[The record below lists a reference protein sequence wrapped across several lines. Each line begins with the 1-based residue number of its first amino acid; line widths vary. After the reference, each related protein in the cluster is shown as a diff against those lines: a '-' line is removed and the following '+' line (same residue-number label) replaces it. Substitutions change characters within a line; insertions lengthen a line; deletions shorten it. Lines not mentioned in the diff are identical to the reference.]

1 MDIKHALEVL
11 KLKSNY
17 TMDELKKSYRIHA
30 MKYHPDKNSNS
41 EESCEK
47 FKEINNAY
55 LYLCNLSVSLGSHA
69 SHANNDDT
77 DDTNDTNDTNDTSGA
92 ESYMDIFRIFT
103 QSLLQKMYANISQEN
118 AKITMD
124 VIIKIIVE
132 DCHEL
137 SLKMFEDMDKET
149 AYTIY
154 EIIHKYHVVFHIS
167 NEKLL
172 LFERIIRKK
181 MELDN
186 LVIIS
191 VSLDDL
197 FGENNIYVLE
207 HDEKK
212 YYIPLWHTEL
222 YYKIGEKDNT
232 PIDLIVRCM
241 PSTPSHIY
249 IDTNNDIY
257 IDLRMKITELLEK
270 KQVLF
275 HIGSKQFSI
284 PSSVLHVKNNQTHV
298 LKGQGISVINSKSM
312 YDASEKSSIFVNIEL
327 L

>member
-1 MDIKHALEVL
+1 M
-11 KLKSNY
+11 
-17 TMDELKKSYRIHA
+17 
-30 MKYHPDKNSNS
+30 
-41 EESCEK
+41 
-47 FKEINNAY
+47 
-55 LYLCNLSVSLGSHA
+55 
-69 SHANNDDT
+69 
-77 DDTNDTNDTNDTSGA
+77 
-92 ESYMDIFRIFT
+92 
-103 QSLLQKMYANISQEN
+103 
-118 AKITMD
+118 
-124 VIIKIIVE
+124 IIKIIVE

-154 EIIHKYHVVFHIS
+154 EIIHKYHAVFHIS

-172 LFERIIRKK
+172 LFEKIIQKK

-197 FGENNIYVLE
+197 QGENNIYVLE

-222 YYKIGEKDNT
+222 YYKIGEKNNT

-249 IDTNNDIY
+249 IDANNDIY
-257 IDLRMKITELLEK
+257 IDLRMKIAELLER
-270 KQVLF
+270 KQISF
-275 HIGSKQFSI
+275 QIGSKHFTI
-284 PSSVLHVKNNQTHV
+284 PANLLHVKDNQTHV
-298 LKGQGISVINSKSM
+298 LKGQGIPIINSKNM
-312 YDASEKSSIFVNIEL
+312 YDMSEKSSIFVNIEL
-327 L
+327 F

>member
-1 MDIKHALEVL
+1 MDIKHALDVL
-11 KLKSNY
+11 NLKTNY
-17 TMDELKKSYRIHA
+17 TLEELKKSYRLNA
-30 MKYHPDKNSNS
+30 MKHHPDKNNNS

-47 FKEINNAY
+47 FKELNNAY
-55 LYLCNLSVSLGSHA
+55 LCLYNLSVSLGSRA
-69 SHANNDDT
+69 SHMDST
-77 DDTNDTNDTNDTSGA
+77 DDEESTTTGE
-92 ESYMDIFRIFT
+92 ESYMSIFRIFT
-103 QSLLQKMYANISQEN
+103 QSLLQKMYTNISQEN
-118 AKITMD
+118 AKVTIDM
-124 VIIKIIVE
+124 IIKIIVE

-154 EIIHKYHVVFHIS
+154 EIIHKYHSVFHIS

-172 LFERIIRKK
+172 LFEKIIRKK
-181 MELDN
+181 MESDN

-207 HDEKK
+207 HDGKK

-232 PIDLIVRCM
+232 PVDLIVRCM
-241 PSTPSHIY
+241 PTTPSYIY

-270 KQVLF
+270 KQMSF
-275 HIGSKQFSI
+275 QIGSKHFSI
-284 PSSVLHVKNNQTHV
+284 PAGLLYIKDNQTYV
-298 LKGQGISVINSKSM
+298 LKGQGIPIIQSKNM
-312 YDASEKSSIFVNIEL
+312 YDTSEKSSIFVNIEL

>member
-17 TMDELKKSYRIHA
+17 TMDELKKSYRLHA
-30 MKYHPDKNSNS
+30 MKHHPDKNNNS
-41 EESCEK
+41 DESCEK

-55 LYLCNLSVSLGSHA
+55 LYLYNLSVSLDSHA
-69 SHANNDDT
+69 SHTNNGDVDANTEDMN
-77 DDTNDTNDTNDTSGA
+77 GA

-154 EIIHKYHVVFHIS
+154 EIIHKYHAVFHINS
-167 NEKLL
+167 EKLL
-172 LFERIIRKK
+172 LFEKIIRKK

-197 FGENNIYVLE
+197 MGDNNIYVLE
-207 HDEKK
+207 HDDKK
-212 YYIPLWHTEL
+212 YYIPLWHNEL
-222 YYKIGEKDNT
+222 YYKIGEKGNI

-241 PSTPSHIY
+241 PTTPSHIY
-249 IDTNNDIY
+249 IDANNDIY
-257 IDLRMKITELLEK
+257 IDLRMKIIELLEK
-270 KQVLF
+270 KNVSF
-275 HIGSKQFSI
+275 MIGSKQFSI
-284 PSSVLHVKNNQTHV
+284 PASILYIKNNQTYI
-298 LKGQGISVINSKSM
+298 LKGQGIPIINTKNM

>member
-17 TMDELKKSYRIHA
+17 TMDELKKSYRLHA
-30 MKYHPDKNSNS
+30 MKYHPDKNNNS

-55 LYLCNLSVSLGSHA
+55 LFLYDLLVSLDSHA
-69 SHANNDDT
+69 SHANNT
-77 DDTNDTNDTNDTSGA
+77 ETNEPSGA

-154 EIIHKYHVVFHIS
+154 EIIHKYHAVFHIS

-181 MELDN
+181 MESDN

-207 HDEKK
+207 HDEKNIIFHFGTPNYTTK
-212 YYIPLWHTEL
+212 LVR
-222 YYKIGEKDNT
+222 KIRRQ
-232 PIDLIVRCM
+232 LI
-241 PSTPSHIY
+241 
-249 IDTNNDIY
+249 
-257 IDLRMKITELLEK
+257 
-270 KQVLF
+270 
-275 HIGSKQFSI
+275 
-284 PSSVLHVKNNQTHV
+284 
-298 LKGQGISVINSKSM
+298 
-312 YDASEKSSIFVNIEL
+312 
-327 L
+327 

>member
-1 MDIKHALEVL
+1 MDIKHALELL
-11 KLKSNY
+11 KLKTNY
-17 TMDELKKSYRIHA
+17 TLDELKKSYRLHA
-30 MKYHPDKNSNS
+30 MKHHPDKNNNS

-55 LYLCNLSVSLGSHA
+55 LCLYNLLVSLGSHA
-69 SHANNDDT
+69 SHVDSGDEADGSNT
-77 DDTNDTNDTNDTSGA
+77 TGA
-92 ESYMDIFRIFT
+92 ESYMEIFRIFT
-103 QSLLQKMYANISQEN
+103 QSLIQKMYANISQEN
-118 AKITMD
+118 AKVTID
-124 VIIKIIVE
+124 VILKIIVE

-154 EIIHKYHVVFHIS
+154 EIIHKYHAVFHIS

-172 LFERIIRKK
+172 LFEKIIRKK
-181 MELDN
+181 MESDN

-207 HDEKK
+207 YDEKK

-222 YYKIGEKDNT
+222 YYKIGENQNT
-232 PIDLIVRCM
+232 SIDLIVRCI
-241 PSTPSHIY
+241 PTTPSHIY

-270 KQVLF
+270 KQISF
-275 HIGSKQFSI
+275 QIGSILFSI
-284 PSSVLHVKNNQTHV
+284 PANLLYIKDNQTYV
-298 LKGQGISVINSKSM
+298 LKGQGIPIINTKNM
-312 YDASEKSSIFVNIEL
+312 YNASEKSSIFVNIEL

>member
-1 MDIKHALEVL
+1 MDIKHALDVL
-11 KLKSNY
+11 NLKSNY
-17 TMDELKKSYRIHA
+17 TLEELKKSYRLHA
-30 MKYHPDKNSNS
+30 MKHHPDKNNNS

-47 FKEINNAY
+47 FKEINSAY
-55 LYLCNLSVSLGSHA
+55 LCLYDLYISLSSHPSHA
-69 SHANNDDT
+69 SHMD
-77 DDTNDTNDTNDTSGA
+77 SGNEESTGE
-92 ESYMDIFRIFT
+92 ESYMAIFRIFT
-103 QSLLQKMYANISQEN
+103 QSLMQKMYTNISQEN
-118 AKITMD
+118 AKVTIDM
-124 VIIKIIVE
+124 IIKIIVD

-172 LFERIIRKK
+172 LFEKIIRKK
-181 MELDN
+181 MESDN

-207 HDEKK
+207 HDDKK

-222 YYKIGEKDNT
+222 YYKIGEKHNT

-257 IDLRMKITELLEK
+257 IDLRMKVTELLEK
-270 KQVLF
+270 KQISF
-275 HIGSKQFSI
+275 QIGSKHFSI
-284 PSSVLHVKNNQTHV
+284 PAGLLYVKDNQTYV
-298 LKGQGISVINSKSM
+298 LKEQGIPIIHSKNM
-312 YDASEKSSIFVNIEL
+312 YDISEKSSIFVNIDL

>member
-1 MDIKHALEVL
+1 MDIKHALDVL
-11 KLKSNY
+11 NLKTNY
-17 TMDELKKSYRIHA
+17 TLEELKKSYRLNA
-30 MKYHPDKNSNS
+30 MKHHPDKNNNS

-47 FKEINNAY
+47 FKEVNSAY
-55 LYLCNLSVSLGSHA
+55 LCLYNLYISHPSRTNSSDETDA
-69 SHANNDDT
+69 ST
-77 DDTNDTNDTNDTSGA
+77 TTGE
-92 ESYMDIFRIFT
+92 ESYMAIFRIFT
-103 QSLLQKMYANISQEN
+103 QSLLQKMYTNISQEN
-118 AKITMD
+118 AKVTIDM
-124 VIIKIIVE
+124 IIKIIVE

-154 EIIHKYHVVFHIS
+154 EIIHKYHSVFHIS

-172 LFERIIRKK
+172 LFEKIIQKK
-181 MELDN
+181 MESDN

-197 FGENNIYVLE
+197 LGENNIYVLD
-207 HDEKK
+207 HDNKK

-222 YYKIGEKDNT
+222 YYKIGEKQNT
-232 PIDLIVRCM
+232 SIDLIVRCM
-241 PSTPSHIY
+241 PTTPSHIY

-270 KQVLF
+270 KQISF
-275 HIGSKQFSI
+275 QIGSKHFTI
-284 PSSVLHVKNNQTHV
+284 PAALLYVKDNQTYI
-298 LKGQGISVINSKSM
+298 LKGQGIPIIHSKNM
-312 YDASEKSSIFVNIEL
+312 YDTSEKSSIIVNIEL

>member
-1 MDIKHALEVL
+1 MDIKHALEIL

-17 TMDELKKSYRIHA
+17 TIDDLKKSYRLHA
-30 MKYHPDKNSNS
+30 MKHHPDKNSNS

-55 LYLCNLSVSLGSHA
+55 LYLYNLSCSLNSHP
-69 SHANNDDT
+69 SQTNSDDESSST
-77 DDTNDTNDTNDTSGA
+77 TTGE
-92 ESYMDIFRIFT
+92 ESYMAIFRIFT

-124 VIIKIIVE
+124 VILKIIVE

-154 EIIHKYHVVFHIS
+154 EIIHKYHSVFHIS
-167 NEKLL
+167 NEKLI
-172 LFERIIRKK
+172 LFEIIIRKK

-197 FGENNIYVLE
+197 FGENNIYILE
-207 HDEKK
+207 HDDKK

-222 YYKIGEKDNT
+222 YYKIGEKDNI

-241 PSTPSHIY
+241 PTTPSHIY

-270 KQVLF
+270 KQLSF
-275 HIGSKQFSI
+275 QIGSKHFTI
-284 PSSVLHVKNNQTHV
+284 PAGLLYVKDNQTCV
-298 LKGQGISVINSKSM
+298 LKGQGIPIISTKNM

>member
-17 TMDELKKSYRIHA
+17 TMDDLKKSYRLHA
-30 MKYHPDKNSNS
+30 MKHHPDKNNNS
-41 EESCEK
+41 DESCEK

-55 LYLCNLSVSLGSHA
+55 LYLYNLSVSLGSHV
-69 SHANNDDT
+69 SHMD
-77 DDTNDTNDTNDTSGA
+77 SGDESEGSNTTGA
-92 ESYMDIFRIFT
+92 GSYMDIFRIFT
-103 QSLLQKMYANISQEN
+103 QSLMQKMYANISQEN

-149 AYTIY
+149 AFTIY
-154 EIIHKYHVVFHIS
+154 EIIHKYHAVFHIS

-197 FGENNIYVLE
+197 FGENNIYVLD

-232 PIDLIVRCM
+232 PIDLIVHCM

-270 KQVLF
+270 KQISF
-275 HIGSKQFSI
+275 QIGSKYFSI
-284 PSSVLHVKNNQTHV
+284 ASSLLYIKENQTHII
-298 LKGQGISVINSKSM
+298 KGQGIPIINSKNI
-312 YDASEKSSIFVNIEL
+312 YDTSEKSAIIVNIEL
-327 L
+327 F

>member
-1 MDIKHALEVL
+1 MDIKRALDVL
-11 KLKSNY
+11 NLKTNY
-17 TMDELKKSYRIHA
+17 TLDELKKSYRLHA
-30 MKYHPDKNSNS
+30 MKHHPDKNNNS
-41 EESCEK
+41 DESSEK

-55 LYLCNLSVSLGSHA
+55 LCLYNLSVSLGSHA
-69 SHANNDDT
+69 SHVDSGDEDST
-77 DDTNDTNDTNDTSGA
+77 GA
-92 ESYMDIFRIFT
+92 ESYMSIFRIFT
-103 QSLLQKMYANISQEN
+103 QSLLQKMYTNISHEN

-124 VIIKIIVE
+124 IILKIIVD

-154 EIIHKYHVVFHIS
+154 EIIHKYHSVFHIS
-167 NEKLL
+167 DEKLI
-172 LFERIIRKK
+172 LFEKIIRKK
-181 MELDN
+181 MESDN

-191 VSLDDL
+191 VSLDEL
-197 FGENNIYVLE
+197 FGENNIYVLD
-207 HDEKK
+207 HDDKK

-222 YYKIGEKDNT
+222 YYKIGEKGNT

-241 PSTPSHIY
+241 PTTPSHIY

-270 KQVLF
+270 KQMSF
-275 HIGSKQFSI
+275 QIGSKHFSI
-284 PSSVLHVKNNQTHV
+284 PAGLLYIKDNQTYV
-298 LKGQGISVINSKSM
+298 LKGQGIPIIHSKNM
-312 YDASEKSSIFVNIEL
+312 YDTSEKSSIFVNIEL

>member
-1 MDIKHALEVL
+1 MDIKHALDVL
-11 KLKSNY
+11 NLKTNY
-17 TMDELKKSYRIHA
+17 TLEELKKSYRLNA
-30 MKYHPDKNSNS
+30 MKHHPDKNNNS

-47 FKEINNAY
+47 FKEVNNAY
-55 LYLCNLSVSLGSHA
+55 LCLYDLYISHP
-69 SHANNDDT
+69 SHMESSDEA
-77 DDTNDTNDTNDTSGA
+77 DTSTTTGE
-92 ESYMDIFRIFT
+92 ESYMAIFRIFT
-103 QSLLQKMYANISQEN
+103 QSLLQKMYTNISQEN

-124 VIIKIIVE
+124 MIIKIIVE

-154 EIIHKYHVVFHIS
+154 EIIHKYHSVFHIS

-172 LFERIIRKK
+172 LFEKIIRKK
-181 MELDN
+181 MESDN

-197 FGENNIYVLE
+197 LGENNIYVLD
-207 HDEKK
+207 HDDKK

-222 YYKIGEKDNT
+222 YYKIGEKQNT
-232 PIDLIVRCM
+232 SIDLIVRCM
-241 PSTPSHIY
+241 PTTPSHIY

-257 IDLRMKITELLEK
+257 IDLRMKIAELLEK
-270 KQVLF
+270 KHISFQ
-275 HIGSKQFSI
+275 IGSKHFTI
-284 PSSVLHVKNNQTHV
+284 PAGVLYVKENQTYV
-298 LKGQGISVINSKSM
+298 LKGQGIPIIHSKNM
-312 YDASEKSSIFVNIEL
+312 YDTSEKSSIIVNIEL

>member
-1 MDIKHALEVL
+1 MDIKHALELL

-17 TMDELKKSYRIHA
+17 TMDDLKKSYRLHA
-30 MKYHPDKNSNS
+30 MKHHPDKNNNS

-55 LYLCNLSVSLGSHA
+55 LYLYNLSVSLGSHT
-69 SHANNDDT
+69 SHANNADT
-77 DDTNDTNDTNDTSGA
+77 DDTSGA

-124 VIIKIIVE
+124 VILKIIVE

-154 EIIHKYHVVFHIS
+154 EIIHKYHAVFHIS
-167 NEKLL
+167 NDKLL
-172 LFERIIRKK
+172 LFEKIIRKK

-197 FGENNIYVLE
+197 LGDNNIYVLE
-207 HDEKK
+207 HEEKK

-241 PSTPSHIY
+241 PTTPSHIY

-257 IDLRMKITELLEK
+257 IDLRMKVTELLEK
-270 KQVLF
+270 KQVSF
-275 HIGSKQFSI
+275 QVGSKQFSI
-284 PSSVLHVKNNQTHV
+284 PSSLLHVKNNQTHV
-298 LKGQGISVINSKSM
+298 LKGQGIPVINSKSM
-312 YDASEKSSIFVNIEL
+312 YDANEKSSIFVNIEL

>member
-1 MDIKHALEVL
+1 MDIKHALEIL
-11 KLKSNY
+11 NLKSNY
-17 TMDELKKSYRIHA
+17 TLEELKKSYRMNA
-30 MKYHPDKNSNS
+30 LKYHPDKNGNS
-41 EESCEK
+41 EDSCEK
-47 FKEINNAY
+47 FKKINEAY
-55 LYLCNLSVSLGSHA
+55 LYLYNLSISHP
-69 SHANNDDT
+69 SHPSHPSHMDSSDEDST
-77 DDTNDTNDTNDTSGA
+77 GA
-92 ESYMDIFRIFT
+92 ESYMSIFRIFT
-103 QSLLQKMYANISQEN
+103 QSLLQKMYTNISQEN
-118 AKITMD
+118 AKVTIDM
-124 VIIKIIVE
+124 IIKIIVD

-154 EIIHKYHVVFHIS
+154 EIIHKYHAVFHIN

-172 LFERIIRKK
+172 LFEKIIRKK

-222 YYKIGEKDNT
+222 YYKIGENQNI

-241 PSTPSHIY
+241 PTTPSHIY

-257 IDLRMKITELLEK
+257 IDLRMKITELLERK
-270 KQVLF
+270 HVSF
-275 HIGSKQFSI
+275 HIGSNHFTI
-284 PSSVLHVKNNQTHV
+284 PASLLHVKESQTYV
-298 LKGQGISVINSKSM
+298 LKGQGIPTINVKNM
-312 YDASEKSSIFVNIEL
+312 YDTSEKSSIFVNIEL

>member
-11 KLKSNY
+11 NLKSNY
-17 TMDELKKSYRIHA
+17 TLEELKKSYRLRA
-30 MKYHPDKNSNS
+30 MKHHPDKNNNS

-55 LYLCNLSVSLGSHA
+55 LCLYNLSVSLGSHA
-69 SHANNDDT
+69 SHMDSGDEDST
-77 DDTNDTNDTNDTSGA
+77 GA
-92 ESYMDIFRIFT
+92 ESYMSIFRIFM
-103 QSLLQKMYANISQEN
+103 QSLLQKMYTNISQDN
-118 AKITMD
+118 AKVTIDM
-124 VIIKIIVE
+124 IIKIIVE

-172 LFERIIRKK
+172 LFEKIIRKK

-197 FGENNIYVLE
+197 LGDNNIYVLE
-207 HDEKK
+207 HDDKK

-222 YYKIGEKDNT
+222 YYKIGENQNI

-241 PSTPSHIY
+241 PTTPSHIY

-257 IDLRMKITELLEK
+257 IDLRMKIAELLEK
-270 KQVLF
+270 KHISFQ
-275 HIGSKQFSI
+275 IGSKHFTI
-284 PSSVLHVKNNQTHV
+284 PAGVLYVKENQTYV
-298 LKGQGISVINSKSM
+298 LKGQGIPIIHSKNM
-312 YDASEKSSIFVNIEL
+312 YDTSEKSSIFVNIEL

>member
-17 TMDELKKSYRIHA
+17 TMDELKKSYRLHA
-30 MKYHPDKNSNS
+30 MKYHPDKNNNS

-55 LYLCNLSVSLGSHA
+55 LYLYDLSVSLDSHA
-69 SHANNDDT
+69 SHADVRDDSST
-77 DDTNDTNDTNDTSGA
+77 PNATGA

-103 QSLLQKMYANISQEN
+103 QSLLQKMYSNISQEN

-124 VIIKIIVE
+124 MIIKIIVE

-154 EIIHKYHVVFHIS
+154 EIIHKYHAVFHIS

-172 LFERIIRKK
+172 LFEKIIRKK

-191 VSLDDL
+191 VSFDDL
-197 FGENNIYVLE
+197 FGENNIFVLE

-222 YYKIGEKDNT
+222 YYKTGEKDNT
-232 PIDLIVRCM
+232 PIDLIVRCI

-270 KQVLF
+270 KQVSF
-275 HIGSKQFSI
+275 QVGSKQFSI

-298 LKGQGISVINSKSM
+298 LKGQGIPVINSKNM

>member
-1 MDIKHALEVL
+1 MDIKRAVEVL
-11 KLKSNY
+11 NLKSNY
-17 TMDELKKSYRIHA
+17 TLEELKKSYRLHA
-30 MKYHPDKNSNS
+30 MKHHPDKNNNTDD
-41 EESCEK
+41 SCEK

-55 LYLCNLSVSLGSHA
+55 QYLYNLSVSHPSHL
-69 SHANNDDT
+69 SHPSHHDPGDEDST
-77 DDTNDTNDTNDTSGA
+77 GA
-92 ESYMDIFRIFT
+92 ESYMSIFRIFT
-103 QSLLQKMYANISQEN
+103 QSLLQKMYTNISQEN
-118 AKITMD
+118 AKVTIDM
-124 VIIKIIVE
+124 IIKIIVE

-172 LFERIIRKK
+172 LFEKIIQKK

-197 FGENNIYVLE
+197 QGENNIYVLE

-222 YYKIGEKDNT
+222 YYKIGEKNNT

-257 IDLRMKITELLEK
+257 IDLRMKIAELLER
-270 KQVLF
+270 KQISF
-275 HIGSKQFSI
+275 QIGSKHFTI
-284 PSSVLHVKNNQTHV
+284 PANLLHVKDNQTHI
-298 LKGQGISVINSKSM
+298 LKGHGIPIINSKNM
-312 YDASEKSSIFVNIEL
+312 YDMSEKSSIFVNIEL

>member
-1 MDIKHALEVL
+1 MDIKYALDVL
-11 KLKSNY
+11 NLKSNY
-17 TMDELKKSYRIHA
+17 TLEELKKSYRLHA
-30 MKYHPDKNSNS
+30 MKHHPDKNNNS

-47 FKEINNAY
+47 FKEINSAY
-55 LYLCNLSVSLGSHA
+55 LCLYNLYISLDSHS
-69 SHANNDDT
+69 SHMDSSDEDST
-77 DDTNDTNDTNDTSGA
+77 GA
-92 ESYMDIFRIFT
+92 ESYMSIFGIFT
-103 QSLLQKMYANISQEN
+103 QSLLQKMYTNISQEN
-118 AKITMD
+118 AKVTIDM
-124 VIIKIIVE
+124 IIKIIVD

-154 EIIHKYHVVFHIS
+154 EIIHKYHAVFHI
-167 NEKLL
+167 NTEKLL
-172 LFERIIRKK
+172 LFEKIIRKK
-181 MELDN
+181 MESDN

-222 YYKIGEKDNT
+222 YYKVGEKDNT

-270 KQVLF
+270 KQISF
-275 HIGSKQFSI
+275 QIGSKHFSI
-284 PSSVLHVKNNQTHV
+284 PASLLYVKDNQTYI
-298 LKGQGISVINSKSM
+298 LKEQGIPIIHSKNM
-312 YDASEKSSIFVNIEL
+312 YDISEKSSIFVNIEL

>member
-30 MKYHPDKNSNS
+30 MKHHPDKNNNS

-55 LYLCNLSVSLGSHA
+55 LYLYDLSVSLGSHP
-69 SHANNDDT
+69 SHMDST
-77 DDTNDTNDTNDTSGA
+77 DDSEAEASSDAGA
-92 ESYMDIFRIFT
+92 ESYMSIFRIFT
-103 QSLLQKMYANISQEN
+103 QSLLQKMYTNISQEN
-118 AKITMD
+118 AKVTMD
-124 VIIKIIVE
+124 MIIKIIVE

-149 AYTIY
+149 AFTIY
-154 EIIHKYHVVFHIS
+154 EIINKYHAVFHINS
-167 NEKLL
+167 EKLI

-197 FGENNIYVLE
+197 FGENNIYILE

-222 YYKIGEKDNT
+222 YYKIGQKDNT

-257 IDLRMKITELLEK
+257 IDLRMKIIELLEK

-284 PSSVLHVKNNQTHV
+284 PASVLYIKDNQTHV
-298 LKGQGISVINSKSM
+298 LKGQGIPVINSKNM
-312 YDASEKSSIFVNIEL
+312 YDTSEKSSIFVNIEL

>member
-1 MDIKHALEVL
+1 MDIKRAVEVL
-11 KLKSNY
+11 NLKSNY
-17 TMDELKKSYRIHA
+17 TLEELKKSYRLHA
-30 MKYHPDKNSNS
+30 MKHHPDKNNNT

-55 LYLCNLSVSLGSHA
+55 QYLYNLSVSPGSHP
-69 SHANNDDT
+69 SHPSHNDMGDEDST
-77 DDTNDTNDTNDTSGA
+77 GA
-92 ESYMDIFRIFT
+92 ESYMSIFRIFT
-103 QSLLQKMYANISQEN
+103 QSLLQKMYTNISQES
-118 AKITMD
+118 AKVTIDM
-124 VIIKIIVE
+124 IIKIIVE

-154 EIIHKYHVVFHIS
+154 EIIHKYHAVFHIS

-172 LFERIIRKK
+172 LFEKIIQKK

-197 FGENNIYVLE
+197 QGENNIYVLE

-232 PIDLIVRCM
+232 SIDLIVRCI

-249 IDTNNDIY
+249 IDANNDIY
-257 IDLRMKITELLEK
+257 IDLRMKIVELLEK
-270 KQVLF
+270 KQISF
-275 HIGSKQFSI
+275 QIGSKHFTI
-284 PSSVLHVKNNQTHV
+284 PAKLLYIKENQTHV
-298 LKGQGISVINSKSM
+298 LKGQGIPIINSKNM
-312 YDASEKSSIFVNIEL
+312 YDTSEKSSIFVNIEL

>member
-1 MDIKHALEVL
+1 MDIKHALDVL
-11 KLKSNY
+11 NLKTNY
-17 TMDELKKSYRIHA
+17 TLEELKKSYRLHA
-30 MKYHPDKNSNS
+30 MKHHPDKNNNS
-41 EESCEK
+41 DESSEK
-47 FKEINNAY
+47 FKEINSAY
-55 LYLCNLSVSLGSHA
+55 LSLYNLYISLDSHA
-69 SHANNDDT
+69 SHVDSNHEEST
-77 DDTNDTNDTNDTSGA
+77 TTGE
-92 ESYMDIFRIFT
+92 ESYMAIFRIFT
-103 QSLLQKMYANISQEN
+103 QSLLQKMYTNISQEN

-124 VIIKIIVE
+124 MIIKIIVE

-172 LFERIIRKK
+172 LFEKIIRKK

-197 FGENNIYVLE
+197 FGDNNIYVLE

-222 YYKIGEKDNT
+222 YYKIGEKQNT
-232 PIDLIVRCM
+232 SIDLIVRCM
-241 PSTPSHIY
+241 PTTPSHIY

-270 KQVLF
+270 KQVSF
-275 HIGSKQFSI
+275 HVGSKHFTI
-284 PSSVLHVKNNQTHV
+284 PASLLHIKENQTYV
-298 LKGQGISVINSKSM
+298 LKGQGIPIIHSKNM
-312 YDASEKSSIFVNIEL
+312 YDTSEKSSIFVNIEL

>member
-1 MDIKHALEVL
+1 MDIKRALDVL
-11 KLKSNY
+11 NLKTNY
-17 TMDELKKSYRIHA
+17 TLDELKKGYRLNA
-30 MKYHPDKNSNS
+30 MKHHPDKNNNS
-41 EESCEK
+41 EEACEK

-55 LYLCNLSVSLGSHA
+55 LYLYNLSISLDSHA
-69 SHANNDDT
+69 SHANNADA
-77 DDTNDTNDTNDTSGA
+77 NDTSGA

-124 VIIKIIVE
+124 VILKIIVE

-154 EIIHKYHVVFHIS
+154 EIIHKYHSVFHIS

-172 LFERIIRKK
+172 LFERIIQKK

-207 HDEKK
+207 HDQKK

-241 PSTPSHIY
+241 PAIPSHVY

-270 KQVLF
+270 KQVSF
-275 HIGSKQFSI
+275 QVGSKLFSI
-284 PSSVLHVKNNQTHV
+284 PSAVLYIKNNQTYV
-298 LKGQGISVINSKSM
+298 LKGQGIPVINSKSM
-312 YDASEKSSIFVNIEL
+312 YDSSEKSSIFVNIEL

>member
-17 TMDELKKSYRIHA
+17 TIDELKKSYRLHA
-30 MKYHPDKNSNS
+30 MKHHPDKNSNS

-55 LYLCNLSVSLGSHA
+55 LCLYDLSVSLDSHA
-69 SHANNDDT
+69 SHANNAET
-77 DDTNDTNDTNDTSGA
+77 DDTSGA
-92 ESYMDIFRIFT
+92 ESYMDIFKIFT

-124 VIIKIIVE
+124 VILKIIVE

-154 EIIHKYHVVFHIS
+154 EIIHKYHAVFHIS
-167 NEKLL
+167 NDKLL
-172 LFERIIRKK
+172 LFEKIIRKK

-197 FGENNIYVLE
+197 LGDNNIYVLE
-207 HDEKK
+207 HEEKK

-241 PSTPSHIY
+241 PTTPSHIY

-257 IDLRMKITELLEK
+257 IDLRMKVTELLEK
-270 KQVLF
+270 KHLSFQ
-275 HIGSKQFSI
+275 IGSKQFSI
-284 PSSVLHVKNNQTHV
+284 PASVLYVKNNQTHI
-298 LKGQGISVINSKSM
+298 LKGQGIPIINTKNM
-312 YDASEKSSIFVNIEL
+312 YDTSEKSSIFVNIEL

>member
-1 MDIKHALEVL
+1 MDIKHALDVL
-11 KLKSNY
+11 NLKTNY
-17 TMDELKKSYRIHA
+17 TLEELKKSYRLHA
-30 MKYHPDKNSNS
+30 MKHHPDKNNNS

-55 LYLCNLSVSLGSHA
+55 LYLYNLSISLDSHA
-69 SHANNDDT
+69 SHANNA
-77 DDTNDTNDTNDTSGA
+77 DTNDTSGE
-92 ESYMDIFRIFT
+92 ESYMAIFRIFT
-103 QSLLQKMYANISQEN
+103 QSLLQKMYTNISQEN

-124 VIIKIIVE
+124 VILKIIVE

-154 EIIHKYHVVFHIS
+154 EIIHKYHAVFHIS

-172 LFERIIRKK
+172 LFEKIIRKK
-181 MELDN
+181 MESDN

-197 FGENNIYVLE
+197 FGENNIYVLD

-222 YYKIGEKDNT
+222 YYKISEKDNT
-232 PIDLIVRCM
+232 SIDLIVRCM

-270 KQVLF
+270 KQISF
-275 HIGSKQFSI
+275 QIGSKDFVI
-284 PSSVLHVKNNQTHV
+284 PANLLYVKDNQTYV
-298 LKGQGISVINSKSM
+298 LKGQGIPIIQSKNM
-312 YDASEKSSIFVNIEL
+312 YDTSEKSSIFVNIEL

>member
-11 KLKSNY
+11 NLKSNY
-17 TMDELKKSYRIHA
+17 TLEELKKSYRMNA
-30 MKYHPDKNSNS
+30 LRYHPDKNENS

-55 LYLCNLSVSLGSHA
+55 LYLYNLSVSLGSHP
-69 SHANNDDT
+69 SHYSHMD
-77 DDTNDTNDTNDTSGA
+77 SGDEDSTGT
-92 ESYMDIFRIFT
+92 ESYMSIFRIFM
-103 QSLLQKMYANISQEN
+103 QSLMQKMYANLSQEN

-124 VIIKIIVE
+124 MIIKIIVE

-154 EIIHKYHVVFHIS
+154 EIIHKYHALFHIS

-172 LFERIIRKK
+172 LFEKIIRKK

-191 VSLDDL
+191 VSLDELLGD
-197 FGENNIYVLE
+197 NNIYVLE

-222 YYKIGEKDNT
+222 YYKIGENQNT

-270 KQVLF
+270 KQVSF
-275 HIGSKQFSI
+275 HIGSKYFTI
-284 PSSVLHVKNNQTHV
+284 PACLLHVKENQTYI
-298 LKGQGISVINSKSM
+298 LKDQGIPTINVKNM
-312 YDASEKSSIFVNIEL
+312 YDASEKSCIFVNIEL

>member
-1 MDIKHALEVL
+1 MDIKHALDVL
-11 KLKSNY
+11 NLKTNY
-17 TMDELKKSYRIHA
+17 TLEELKKSYRLHA
-30 MKYHPDKNSNS
+30 MTHHPDKNNNS

-47 FKEINNAY
+47 FKEVNSAY
-55 LYLCNLSVSLGSHA
+55 LCLYNLSVSLGSHA
-69 SHANNDDT
+69 SHVDSGDEYS
-77 DDTNDTNDTNDTSGA
+77 TST
-92 ESYMDIFRIFT
+92 ESYMSIFKIFM
-103 QSLLQKMYANISQEN
+103 QSLMQKMYTNISQEN
-118 AKITMD
+118 AKVTIDM
-124 VIIKIIVE
+124 IIKIIVE

-172 LFERIIRKK
+172 LFEKIIRKK

-191 VSLDDL
+191 VSLNDL

-207 HDEKK
+207 HDDKK

-222 YYKIGEKDNT
+222 YYKIGEKQNI

-241 PSTPSHIY
+241 PTTPSHIY

-257 IDLRMKITELLEK
+257 IDLRMKIAELLEK
-270 KQVLF
+270 KQISF
-275 HIGSKQFSI
+275 QIGSKNFTI
-284 PSSVLHVKNNQTHV
+284 PAGLLCVKDNQTHV
-298 LKGQGISVINSKSM
+298 LKGQGIPVINSKNM
-312 YDASEKSSIFVNIEL
+312 YDTSEKSSIFVNIEL

>member
-1 MDIKHALEVL
+1 MDIKHALDVL
-11 KLKSNY
+11 NLKTNY
-17 TMDELKKSYRIHA
+17 TLEELKKSYRLNA
-30 MKYHPDKNSNS
+30 MKHHPDKNNNS

-47 FKEINNAY
+47 FKELNNAY
-55 LYLCNLSVSLGSHA
+55 LCLYNLSVSLGSRA
-69 SHANNDDT
+69 SRMDST
-77 DDTNDTNDTNDTSGA
+77 DDEESTTTGE
-92 ESYMDIFRIFT
+92 ESYMSIFRIFT
-103 QSLLQKMYANISQEN
+103 QSLLQKMYTNISQEN
-118 AKITMD
+118 AKVTIDM
-124 VIIKIIVE
+124 IIKIIVE

-154 EIIHKYHVVFHIS
+154 EIIHKYHSVFHIS

-172 LFERIIRKK
+172 LFEKIIRKK
-181 MELDN
+181 MESDN

-222 YYKIGEKDNT
+222 YYKVGEKDNT
-232 PIDLIVRCM
+232 PVDLIVRCM
-241 PSTPSHIY
+241 PTTPSHIY
-249 IDTNNDIY
+249 IDANNDIY
-257 IDLRMKITELLEK
+257 VDLRMKIAELLEK
-270 KQVLF
+270 KQISF
-275 HIGSKQFSI
+275 NIGSKHFTI
-284 PSSVLHVKNNQTHV
+284 PAGLLYVKENQTYV
-298 LKGQGISVINSKSM
+298 LKGQGIPIIHSKNM
-312 YDASEKSSIFVNIEL
+312 YDTSEKSSIFINIEL

>member
-1 MDIKHALEVL
+1 MDIKRAVEVL
-11 KLKSNY
+11 NLKSNY
-17 TMDELKKSYRIHA
+17 TLEELKKSYRLHA
-30 MKYHPDKNSNS
+30 MKHHPDKNNNT

-55 LYLCNLSVSLGSHA
+55 QYLYNLSVSLGSHP
-69 SHANNDDT
+69 SHPSHNDSGDEDST
-77 DDTNDTNDTNDTSGA
+77 GA
-92 ESYMDIFRIFT
+92 ESYMSIFRIFT
-103 QSLLQKMYANISQEN
+103 QSLLQKMYTNISQEN
-118 AKITMD
+118 AKVTID

-154 EIIHKYHVVFHIS
+154 EIIHKYHAVFHIS

-172 LFERIIRKK
+172 LFEKIIQKK

-197 FGENNIYVLE
+197 QGENNIYVLE

-222 YYKIGEKDNT
+222 YYKIGEKNNT
-232 PIDLIVRCM
+232 PIDLIVRCI

-249 IDTNNDIY
+249 IDANNDIY
-257 IDLRMKITELLEK
+257 IDLRMKIAELLER
-270 KQVLF
+270 KQISF
-275 HIGSKQFSI
+275 QIGSKHFTI
-284 PSSVLHVKNNQTHV
+284 PANLLHVKDSQTHV
-298 LKGQGISVINSKSM
+298 LKGQGIPIINSKNM
-312 YDASEKSSIFVNIEL
+312 YDTSEKSSIIVNIEL

>member
-17 TMDELKKSYRIHA
+17 TMDDLKKSYRLHA
-30 MKYHPDKNSNS
+30 MKHHPDKNNNS

-55 LYLCNLSVSLGSHA
+55 LYLYNLSVSLGSHT
-69 SHANNDDT
+69 SHANNADT
-77 DDTNDTNDTNDTSGA
+77 DDTSGA

-124 VIIKIIVE
+124 VILKIIVE

-154 EIIHKYHVVFHIS
+154 EIIHKYHAVFHIS
-167 NEKLL
+167 NDKLL
-172 LFERIIRKK
+172 LFEKIIRKK

-197 FGENNIYVLE
+197 LGDNNIYVLE
-207 HDEKK
+207 HEEKK

-241 PSTPSHIY
+241 PTTPSHIY

-257 IDLRMKITELLEK
+257 IDLRMKVTELLEK
-270 KQVLF
+270 KQVSF
-275 HIGSKQFSI
+275 QVGSKQFSI
-284 PSSVLHVKNNQTHV
+284 PSSLLHVKNNQTHV
-298 LKGQGISVINSKSM
+298 LKGQGIPVINSKSM
-312 YDASEKSSIFVNIEL
+312 YDANEKSSIFVNIEL

>member
-1 MDIKHALEVL
+1 MDIKHALDVL
-11 KLKSNY
+11 NLKTNY
-17 TMDELKKSYRIHA
+17 TLEELKKSYRLNA
-30 MKYHPDKNSNS
+30 MKHHPDKNNNS

-47 FKEINNAY
+47 FKEVNSAY
-55 LYLCNLSVSLGSHA
+55 LCLYNLYISHPSRTDSSDEADA
-69 SHANNDDT
+69 ST
-77 DDTNDTNDTNDTSGA
+77 TTGE
-92 ESYMDIFRIFT
+92 ESYMAIFRIFT
-103 QSLLQKMYANISQEN
+103 QSLLQKMYTNISQEN

-124 VIIKIIVE
+124 MIIKIIVE

-154 EIIHKYHVVFHIS
+154 EIIHKYHSVFHIS

-172 LFERIIRKK
+172 LFEKIIRKK
-181 MELDN
+181 MESDN

-222 YYKIGEKDNT
+222 YYKIGEKQNT
-232 PIDLIVRCM
+232 SIDLIVRCI
-241 PSTPSHIY
+241 PTTPSHIY

-270 KQVLF
+270 KQISF
-275 HIGSKQFSI
+275 QIGSKHFTI
-284 PSSVLHVKNNQTHV
+284 PASLLHVKDNQTYV
-298 LKGQGISVINSKSM
+298 LKGQGIPIIHSKNM
-312 YDASEKSSIFVNIEL
+312 YDTSEKSSIFVNIEL

>member
-1 MDIKHALEVL
+1 MDIKHALDVL
-11 KLKSNY
+11 NLKTNY
-17 TMDELKKSYRIHA
+17 TLEELKKSYRLNA
-30 MKYHPDKNSNS
+30 MKHHPDKNNNS

-47 FKEINNAY
+47 FKELNNAY
-55 LYLCNLSVSLGSHA
+55 LCLYNLSVSLGSRA
-69 SHANNDDT
+69 SHMDST
-77 DDTNDTNDTNDTSGA
+77 DDEESTTTGE
-92 ESYMDIFRIFT
+92 ESYMSIFRIFT
-103 QSLLQKMYANISQEN
+103 QSLLQKMYTNISQEN
-118 AKITMD
+118 AKVTIDM
-124 VIIKIIVE
+124 IIKIIVE

-154 EIIHKYHVVFHIS
+154 EIIHKYHSVFHIS

-172 LFERIIRKK
+172 LFEKIIRKK
-181 MELDN
+181 MESDN

-207 HDEKK
+207 HDGKK

-222 YYKIGEKDNT
+222 YYKVGEKDNT
-232 PIDLIVRCM
+232 PVDLIVRCM
-241 PSTPSHIY
+241 PTTSSHIY

-270 KQVLF
+270 KQMSF
-275 HIGSKQFSI
+275 QIGSKHFSI
-284 PSSVLHVKNNQTHV
+284 PAGLLYIKDNQTYV
-298 LKGQGISVINSKSM
+298 LKGQGIPIIQSKNM
-312 YDASEKSSIFVNIEL
+312 YDTSEKSSIFVNIEL